1 MTAELLAV
9 WEPTGEMDSKSR
21 DSQQARLLI
30 RNVLGD
36 KAIFL
41 RR

>member
-9 WEPTGEMDSKSR
+9 WEPTNEMDSKIR
-21 DSQQARLLI
+21 DSHQSRLLI
-30 RNVLGD
+30 RDVLGD

>member
-9 WEPTGEMDSKSR
+9 WEPTDEMDSKSR

-36 KAIFL
+36 KAIF
-41 RR
+41 